1 MDKITIVI
9 PCYNEQETIP
19 FLKTEL
25 YKLIDSMKEVEFEVI
40 MVDNSSNDNTLSM
53 MKELKSNDDRFHYIS
68 FSKNFGKDSSMY
80 AGLKAS
86 TGDYVVIM
94 DADGQDPPMLI
105 KDMYNILKNED
116 YDIVAAFRENREGEP
131 FFRSLFAKWFYNLM
145 NKISDSNMVN
155 GARDFR
161 LMKRKVVDAVISLEE
176 SQRFTKGIF
185 SWVGF
190 KTKWLPYKNIE
201 RVAGKTKLPMASAFS
216 YAIRGIVSF
225 STAPLFIASIIGFSE
240 SIKYLNEIG
249 ISNIE
254 KKEKELRKY
263 LINEL
268 EKIPY
273 IKIYNKDCKGS
284 IVLINIDGIL
294 SGDLGLYLNTKGI
307 CVRSGKHCA
316 KMGDNKEDTVRISL
330 YFYNTFHEID
340 YLINVLKNKKEIEEF
355 SK

>member
-1 MDKITIVI
+1 MDKISIII

-25 YKLIDSMKEVEFEVI
+25 YKLLNSMNEVEFEVI
-40 MVDNSSNDNTLSM
+40 MVDNCSTDNTLNM
-53 MKELKSNDDRFHYIS
+53 MKELKSSDNRFHYIS

-94 DADGQDPPMLI
+94 DADGQDPPELI
-105 KDMYNILKNED
+105 SDMYNIIKNED
-116 YDIVAAFRENREGEP
+116 FDIVAAFRENRKGEP
-131 FFRSLFAKWFYNLM
+131 FFRSVFAKWFYNLM

-190 KTKWLPYKNIE
+190 KTKWIPYENKE
-201 RVAGKTKLPMASAFS
+201 RVAGKTKLPMSSAFA

-225 STAPLFIASIIGFSE
+225 STAPLFIASIIGFIFCIGSFIYFIITVVKQLVYKE
-240 SIKYLNEIG
+240 AVAGYASMMSVILFCFGLTFMLLGIIGQYLAQMYLEIKH
-249 ISNIE
+249 
-254 KKEKELRKY
+254 RPKY
-263 LINEL
+263 IV
-268 EKIPY
+268 
-273 IKIYNKDCKGS
+273 KDS
-284 IVLINIDGIL
+284 DIL
-294 SGDLGLYLNTKGI
+294 K
-307 CVRSGKHCA
+307 
-316 KMGDNKEDTVRISL
+316 
-330 YFYNTFHEID
+330 
-340 YLINVLKNKKEIEEF
+340 
-355 SK
+355 

>member
-25 YKLIDSMKEVEFEVI
+25 YKLIDSMKDVEFEFI
-40 MVDNSSNDNTLSM
+40 MVDNSSTDNTLNM
-53 MKELKSNDDRFHYIS
+53 MKELKTNDDRFHYIS

-105 KDMYNILKNED
+105 KEMYNILKNEN

-131 FFRSLFAKWFYNLM
+131 FLRSIFAKWFYNLM

-161 LMKRKVVDAVISLEE
+161 LMNRKVVNAVISLEE
-176 SQRFTKGIF
+176 SERFTKGIF

-201 RVAGKTKLPMASAFS
+201 RVAGKTKLPMSSAFS

-225 STAPLFIASIIGFSE
+225 STAPLFIASIIGF
-240 SIKYLNEIG
+240 IF
-249 ISNIE
+249 
-254 KKEKELRKY
+254 
-263 LINEL
+263 
-268 EKIPY
+268 
-273 IKIYNKDCKGS
+273 CFGS
-284 IVLINIDGIL
+284 FVFFIV
-294 SGDLGLYLNTKGI
+294 T
-307 CVRSGKHCA
+307 
-316 KMGDNKEDTVRISL
+316 
-330 YFYNTFHEID
+330 
-340 YLINVLKNKKEIEEF
+340 VLKQLIFKEAVAGYASMMSVLLFCFGLTFMLLGIIGQYLAQMYLEIKHRPKYIVKD
-355 SK
+355 SDIL

>member
-1 MDKITIVI
+1 MDKITIVV

-25 YKLIDSMKEVEFEVI
+25 YKLIDSMKDVEFEVI
-40 MVDNSSNDNTLSM
+40 MVDNSSNDNTLNM

-131 FFRSLFAKWFYNLM
+131 FFRSIFAKWFYNLM

-201 RVAGKTKLPMASAFS
+201 RVAGKTKLPMSLAFS

-225 STAPLFIASIIGFSE
+225 STAPLFIASIIGFVFC
-240 SIKYLNEIG
+240 IG
-249 ISNIE
+249 SF
-254 KKEKELRKY
+254 
-263 LINEL
+263 
-268 EKIPY
+268 
-273 IKIYNKDCKGS
+273 IYFV
-284 IVLINIDGIL
+284 I
-294 SGDLGLYLNTKGI
+294 T
-307 CVRSGKHCA
+307 
-316 KMGDNKEDTVRISL
+316 
-330 YFYNTFHEID
+330 
-340 YLINVLKNKKEIEEF
+340 VLKQLIFKEAVAGYASMMSVILFCFGLTFMLLGIIGQYLAQMYLEIKHRPKYIVKE
-355 SK
+355 SDLHIDK

>member
-9 PCYNEQETIP
+9 PCYNEQETIS

-25 YKLIDSMKEVEFEVI
+25 YKLLDSMKNVEFEVI
-40 MVDNSSNDNTLSM
+40 MVDNSSTDNTLSM
-53 MKELKSNDDRFHYIS
+53 MKDLKSHDDRFHYIS

-94 DADGQDPPMLI
+94 DADGQDPPVLI

-116 YDIVAAFRENREGEP
+116 YDIVAAFRENRAGEP
-131 FFRSLFAKWFYNLM
+131 FFRSLFAKWFYYLM

-185 SWVGF
+185 SWVGY

-201 RVAGKTKLPMASAFS
+201 RVAGKTKQPMSSAFS

-225 STAPLFIASIIGFSE
+225 STAPLFIASIIGFVFC
-240 SIKYLNEIG
+240 IG
-249 ISNIE
+249 SF
-254 KKEKELRKY
+254 
-263 LINEL
+263 
-268 EKIPY
+268 
-273 IKIYNKDCKGS
+273 IYF
-284 IVLINIDGIL
+284 VV
-294 SGDLGLYLNTKGI
+294 T
-307 CVRSGKHCA
+307 
-316 KMGDNKEDTVRISL
+316 
-330 YFYNTFHEID
+330 
-340 YLINVLKNKKEIEEF
+340 VLKQFILKEAVAGYASMMSVILFCFGLTFMLLGIIGQYLAQMYLEIKHRPKYIIKE
-355 SK
+355 SDLHIDK